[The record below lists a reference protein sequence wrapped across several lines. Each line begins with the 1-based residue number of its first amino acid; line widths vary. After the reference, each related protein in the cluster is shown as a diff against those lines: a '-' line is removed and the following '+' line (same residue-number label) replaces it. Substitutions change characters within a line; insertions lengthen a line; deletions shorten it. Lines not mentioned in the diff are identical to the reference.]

1 MLLPDRPD
9 LDWLR
14 KQAKRR
20 LASLRETTPDAQ
32 LSDAQF
38 QLAREYGFASWR
50 ALKAHVDAATIDP
63 LLSSA
68 LRQAEEAAPAVKAA
82 ALAHI
87 ARVVSVR
94 RQQQA
99 MELLERSIAI
109 AETLREPLR
118 HILLGE
124 AHTAALE
131 VSPERAMALLDEFA
145 EHPGGHHRIEMTL
158 QRLLERGLVDTVIG
172 YLLGVEHG
180 IQYPYDVAGA
190 AIHAAKDPS
199 RRIALLRRALRAA
212 RSGIDATRPN
222 YPHHPSF
229 GVLELFND
237 HWRIL
242 PPAEAA
248 STVREMADLITAAP
262 DQRESYSG
270 PGLHFS
276 STRQR
281 LLFQLLGP
289 CRQLEPQLADAL
301 VAAHPQLARAAARFP
316 DGWPP

>member
-1 MLLPDRPD
+1 MLLPDKPD

-109 AETLREPLR
+109 AEERIIPL
-118 HILLGE
+118 
-124 AHTAALE
+124 
-131 VSPERAMALLDEFA
+131 M
-145 EHPGGHHRIEMTL
+145 
-158 QRLLERGLVDTVIG
+158 
-172 YLLGVEHG
+172 
-180 IQYPYDVAGA
+180 
-190 AIHAAKDPS
+190 
-199 RRIALLRRALRAA
+199 
-212 RSGIDATRPN
+212 
-222 YPHHPSF
+222 
-229 GVLELFND
+229 
-237 HWRIL
+237 
-242 PPAEAA
+242 
-248 STVREMADLITAAP
+248 
-262 DQRESYSG
+262 
-270 PGLHFS
+270 
-276 STRQR
+276 
-281 LLFQLLGP
+281 
-289 CRQLEPQLADAL
+289 
-301 VAAHPQLARAAARFP
+301 ARAVPSTSRSARR
-316 DGWPP
+316 